1 MATMTRPTCSKA
13 AAPHPQDCC
22 WGVPVVSMCVCFLIC
37 MAQSSTG
44 YLYVLFMEKY
54 QINRG
59 MASWPDSI
67 ILFCQNLGGFLVS
80 LLLTKISIYY
90 VALIST
96 AVSCVGL
103 ACAAFAPNI
112 TWMSVT
118 LGAVYGTGFGA
129 SLLSLT
135 VFTMLY
141 FDKYRAT
148 ATAFKYVGWAISGV
162 AGPLVFSALVKRYGL
177 TGALLLSSST
187 ALHALP
193 LVMFL
198 KYPRPVNFKCDQ
210 RKFLTSDSKSDRKGR
225 AKEASLTQKEGLSST
240 VQNDFQKEH
249 QVSLGDHLKIVRSI
263 SRECD
268 KRSVLPPTPSDVFV
282 TTNTTG
288 CAAPSTSLRDG
299 KELSAQNPFHTISAQ
314 CDQKTCD
321 KRSVLPP
328 TPLDVFVTTN
338 TTGCAAPSTSLR
350 DGKELSA
357 QNPFHTISAQ
367 WDQKTFGSRKTLV
380 GDLCRQLTLF
390 RDSEFY
396 ILLVAL
402 TLFDFSVTMHT
413 TTTVDYGRDKGA
425 TIEDATMVITYNAVG
440 QFLGRTLLPFASDSV
455 VNGRCKFSVACL
467 GGAAVFHGV
476 LSSVNSFG
484 AFVSMNIALSVSE
497 GFVTCIR
504 GVLVN
509 DHLAVERLPAFCGF
523 QGMATVPFSFSGP
536 IIIGFF
542 RDSLGSYDNFYRMLG
557 AVNLCVA
564 ALLFILLWQDTNR
577 QRAYKLSRM
586 EPLSTGA
593 PACVSDALPAYQ
605 VERKLEC
612 N

>member
-1 MATMTRPTCSKA
+1 
-13 AAPHPQDCC
+13 
-22 WGVPVVSMCVCFLIC
+22 
-37 MAQSSTG
+37 
-44 YLYVLFMEKY
+44 
-54 QINRG
+54 
-59 MASWPDSI
+59 
-67 ILFCQNLGGFLVS
+67 
-80 LLLTKISIYY
+80 
-90 VALIST
+90 
-96 AVSCVGL
+96 
-103 ACAAFAPNI
+103 
-112 TWMSVT
+112 
-118 LGAVYGTGFGA
+118 
-129 SLLSLT
+129 
-135 VFTMLY
+135 MLY

-162 AGPLVFSALVKRYGL
+162 AGPLVFSALVKKYGL

-198 KYPRPVNFKCDQ
+198 KHPRPFNFKCDQ
-210 RKFLTSDSKSDRKGR
+210 RKFLTSYCKRDRKGR

-249 QVSLGDHLKIVRSI
+249 QVSLGDRLKIVRSI

-314 CDQKTCD
+314 CDQKT
-321 KRSVLPP
+321 
-328 TPLDVFVTTN
+328 
-338 TTGCAAPSTSLR
+338 
-350 DGKELSA
+350 
-357 QNPFHTISAQ
+357 
-367 WDQKTFGSRKTLV
+367 FGSRKTLV
-380 GDLCRQLTLF
+380 GDLCKQLTLF

-509 DHLAVERLPAFCGF
+509 DHLGVERLPAFCGF

-536 IIIGFF
+536 IIIGMKAFNT
-542 RDSLGSYDNFYRMLG
+542 LY
-557 AVNLCVA
+557 
-564 ALLFILLWQDTNR
+564 LF
-577 QRAYKLSRM
+577 S
-586 EPLSTGA
+586 
-593 PACVSDALPAYQ
+593 
-605 VERKLEC
+605 
-612 N
+612 